1 MDLDNYLP
9 KKLVNKVYDDLSK
22 KLDKKYHYHNLFH
35 TKRVINSAIKIGS
48 NYELSKNEWE
58 ILLTSCLLHDYAFID
73 SHIDHEEK
81 GAILANE
88 ILPAYSYN
96 DFDINSIQSLILIT
110 KVEAKPQS
118 LLESI
123 IRDADLEYL
132 GSSDFEKISEYLKRE
147 WIECGVV
154 KDDVHFYDIQLK
166 FLNIHKFYTDFM
178 REEGKSWKEKNM
190 KYARRVANL

>member
-9 KKLVNKVYDDLSK
+9 KKLVKKVYDDLSK

-81 GAILANE
+81 GAILAKE
-88 ILPAYSYN
+88 ILPAYSFN
-96 DFDINSIQSLILIT
+96 DSDINSIQSLILIT
-110 KVEAKPQS
+110 KVDAKPQS

-132 GSSDFEKISEYLKRE
+132 GSSNFEKISEYLKRE

-154 KDDVHFYDIQLK
+154 KDDFHFYDIQLK

>member
-1 MDLDNYLP
+1 LDLDNYLP
-9 KKLVNKVYDDLSK
+9 KKLVKKVYDDLSK

-81 GAILANE
+81 GAILAKE
-88 ILPAYSYN
+88 ILPAYSFN
-96 DFDINSIQSLILIT
+96 DSDINSIQSLILIT
-110 KVEAKPQS
+110 KVDAKPQS

-132 GSSDFEKISEYLKRE
+132 GSSNFEKISEYLKRE

-190 KYARRVANL
+190 KYARRVASL